1 MMTSTPNYKTT
12 NRLKRE
18 DFPYR
23 QQLRNAVVK
32 QRINLIK
39 QKSNRNAELLC
50 SLSDILEQ
58 SNDTTENLIK
68 ATSALIKCW
77 ETQQKSIERCTQNKE
92 ADIETI
98 EKMTT
103 TLKHTNVVINDTI
116 EMLQDIIICKGI
128 LITTHLHLNHLQMDN
143 TSPAKNREKLK
154 NYRRMHHP
162 EEVKDL

>member
-12 NRLKRE
+12 NRLKRD

-92 ADIETI
+92 ADIEII

-143 TSPAKNREKLK
+143 TSPATNREKLK

-162 EEVKDL
+162 EEVNDS